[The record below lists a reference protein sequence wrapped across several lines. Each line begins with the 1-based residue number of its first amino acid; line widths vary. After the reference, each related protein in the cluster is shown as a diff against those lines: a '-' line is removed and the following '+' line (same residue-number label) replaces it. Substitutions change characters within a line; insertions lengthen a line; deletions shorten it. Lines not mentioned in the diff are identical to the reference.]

1 VIMLRYYESRGE
13 VHQAISVM
21 KKRGGAHERTI
32 REFTLGAG
40 GVRVGEPL
48 HDFRGVLTGVP
59 ILEPMGDSAR
69 DPGTGPARAS

>member
-1 VIMLRYYESRGE
+1 
-13 VHQAISVM
+13 M

-32 REFTLGAG
+32 REFTLGPG

-59 ILEPMGDSAR
+59 ILDPMREPEASQ
-69 DPGTGPARAS
+69 ARAS